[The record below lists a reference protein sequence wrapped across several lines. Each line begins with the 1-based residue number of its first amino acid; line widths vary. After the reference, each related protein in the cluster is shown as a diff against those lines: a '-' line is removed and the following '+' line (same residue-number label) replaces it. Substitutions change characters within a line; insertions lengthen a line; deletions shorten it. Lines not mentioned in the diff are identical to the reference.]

1 MLEFS
6 RLPIWVIG
14 VVIVG
19 GFVAAA
25 VAGLLIYRRVTHG
38 RLNLPEDMNNDVIFF
53 ASAISVFYS
62 LTVGLIAVGVWTNYA
77 EVQNIVSGESAALA
91 ALYRDVNGFPE
102 PQRSKLKDELIGYVQ
117 FVIDEEWPTQYVGT
131 IIDGGTRLLNTF
143 EQLLYSFEPQT
154 AGQGTVHAEALQEY
168 NEMITLRR
176 QRIDGVEGG
185 LPGIMW
191 AIVLIGAVLSISVTY
206 LLKIQTGVHIVLTA
220 FLAAFIGLVVF
231 TVYGLDRPLS
241 GPLAITPE
249 DYRLVLEHLM
259 LLR

>member
-1 MLEFS
+1 MFEFS
-6 RLPIWVIG
+6 RLPIWLIG
-14 VVIVG
+14 AIIVG
-19 GFVAAA
+19 GFVGLSCG
-25 VAGLLIYRRVTHG
+25 GLLLYRRVTHG

-77 EVQNIVSGESAALA
+77 EVQNIVAGESASMA
-91 ALYRDVNGFPE
+91 ALFRDVNNFPE
-102 PQRSKLKDELIGYVQ
+102 PQRSALTQGLTDYME
-117 FVIDEEWPTQYVGT
+117 FVIDQEWPAQYVGD
-131 IIDGGTRLLNTF
+131 IIDGGTRMLNVF
-143 EQLLYSFEPQT
+143 EKTLYSFEPQT
-154 AGQGTVHAEALQEY
+154 DGQAGVHAEALQEY

-176 QRIDGVEGG
+176 ERIDGVEGS

-191 AIVLIGAVLSISVTY
+191 AIVLIGAALSISVTY
-206 LLKIQTGVHIVLTA
+206 LLKIQFGVHLVLTA

-241 GPLAITPE
+241 GPLAIGPE
-249 DYRLVLEHLM
+249 DYRLILERLM